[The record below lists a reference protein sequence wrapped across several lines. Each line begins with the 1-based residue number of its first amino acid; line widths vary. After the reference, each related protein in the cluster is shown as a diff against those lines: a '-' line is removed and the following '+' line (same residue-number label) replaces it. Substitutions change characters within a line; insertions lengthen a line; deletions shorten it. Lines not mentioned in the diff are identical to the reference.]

1 MTLLSIGKLKDL
13 EGNSGENIIEVLT
26 GKYFIILLFVWGLQ
40 SYYIKIMYILI
51 YLYTYVQ

>member
-26 GKYFIILLFVWGLQ
+26 RKYFIILLFVWGLQ